1 MGVTVAALCTLLLID
16 TMEECRGGCD
26 MVYRAKGRGVS
37 GPADKRD
44 GASRVVS
51 FQLGELYA
59 EHGGLV
65 GFTRLDRTLS
75 GTRWLASAIVGWRS
89 RGGVPLSP
97 QRLRRTTNAVCA
109 DWGRY
114 CLSQSTS
121 NDLDHPLSLGHL
133 LRLGTGAVPNINS
146 AC

>member
-1 MGVTVAALCTLLLID
+1 M
-16 TMEECRGGCD
+16 
-26 MVYRAKGRGVS
+26 S
-37 GPADKRD
+37 GAADKRD

-65 GFTRLDRTLS
+65 GFTRLDRRLS

-97 QRLRRTTNAVCA
+97 QDYGAPQMQFARIGA
-109 DWGRY
+109 DSPSANPRPMT
-114 CLSQSTS
+114 LIA
-121 NDLDHPLSLGHL
+121 LSL
-133 LRLGTGAVPNINS
+133 LGTF
-146 AC
+146 

>member
-65 GFTRLDRTLS
+65 GFTRLDRTLRNKMVGVGHS
-75 GTRWLASAIVGWRS
+75 GLAESWRS
-89 RGGVPLSP
+89 SALTTKTTAHHKRSLRGLGPILP
-97 QRLRRTTNAVCA
+97 QPIHV
-109 DWGRY
+109 
-114 CLSQSTS
+114 Q
-121 NDLDHPLSLGHL
+121 
-133 LRLGTGAVPNINS
+133 
-146 AC
+146 